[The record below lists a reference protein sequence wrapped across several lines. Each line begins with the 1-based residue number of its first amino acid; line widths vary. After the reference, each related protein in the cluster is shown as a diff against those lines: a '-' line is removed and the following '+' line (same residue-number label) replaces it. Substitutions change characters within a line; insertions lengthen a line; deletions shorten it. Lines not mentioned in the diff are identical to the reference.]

1 MTEIPLKN
9 KIIAWLKGYD
19 YWLQY
24 AGNRLIE
31 GEQVSDDLV
40 EKTYQLFKEDY
51 ALKNI
56 EGEREA
62 IVFNEIDIDTA
73 TVAGNLQ
80 LQLIKEVENV
90 NALAVGQSIPINS
103 NLTII
108 YGGNGTGKSGYV
120 RLLNNAFS
128 SRGDKQ
134 ILHNVFSGAATGE
147 PACKFTFQSDA
158 EPYDLIYPLHKN
170 NFEFS
175 QYSVFDTHSVRVLL
189 EQDNKLDFTPIGFE
203 FFEKVLELYE
213 AVKTKLYTEIST
225 KKPVNE
231 FAKFF
236 VNENEFKNA
245 IATLGARSKEDE
257 LQKLGEYTEEN
268 SAKLAELTA
277 KREELKALDIPKR
290 ITELQKILTQL
301 LDFSNKQQV
310 VLDNLKSENIEY
322 YNSLINSFHKF
333 EDLAKQ
339 EGLKSLE
346 KYDIE
351 GLGSKE
357 WKEFIR
363 ASKSYTSTI
372 ESSREGRTY
381 PSDNDKCVFC
391 LQPLSEKE
399 NYLVN
404 SYWSLL
410 KSEAEGELNRTI
422 QTIRELEAKLKGLS
436 FVKFDETT
444 TLFEYIKTNDDA
456 FAKKWKDIVATS
468 EKAVQNILANLV
480 NRNSEL
486 PMTHFEDSTKEF
498 DGFIAKLKT
507 TIDELF
513 GKNPTKEIAELEKQ
527 IQFLTDKS
535 LFNKLLGQIL
545 TFVTTHKWAAKA
557 EGSVSAFNTKS
568 VTIKQGELFAI
579 HITDKYTEIFNE
591 ECELLNA
598 PKVVQIAQRNTKGST
613 LRKLQ
618 VAGKVANSV
627 LSEGEQRAISLSD
640 FLTEVQ
646 LNPNNKGVFFD
657 DPVTSQDH
665 YRREKIA
672 ERLVE
677 LASHKQVI
685 IFTHDIAFFIRLKIF
700 AESKNIPHGF
710 ITIRNAGGNTPGVI
724 NPDLPWIA
732 QPVKQRIGTLKDR
745 LVRLKK
751 IEQSGSEDEY
761 LFAAKSWYELLR
773 EGWERA
779 VEERLFKGVVERFLL
794 GVQTQKLKK
803 VNITDEFLADIEKG
817 MTESSSWIHDAAAGL
832 NPTPPN
838 TTKAETDLN
847 SLSEFATKCVPA

>member
-1 MTEIPLKN
+1 MPETPLKN
-9 KIIAWLKGYD
+9 KIIAWLKGLD
-19 YWLQY
+19 YWFQY

-40 EKTYQLFKEDY
+40 EKTYRLFKEDY

-56 EGEREA
+56 EGERED

-73 TVAGNLQ
+73 TVARNLQ
-80 LQLIKEVENV
+80 LQLIKEIENV

-158 EPYDLIYPLHKN
+158 EPYDLTYPLHKN

-213 AVKTKLYTEIST
+213 AVKVKLYAEISAN
-225 KKPVNE
+225 KPVND

-245 IATLGARSKEDE
+245 ITTLGARTKEEE
-257 LQKLGEYTEEN
+257 LKKLGEYTEEN

-277 KREELKALDIPKR
+277 KREELKALDIPKK
-290 ITELQKILTQL
+290 ITELQKLQTQL
-301 LDFSNKQQV
+301 LDFLSKQQQV
-310 VLDNLKSENIEY
+310 FDNLKSENIKY

-372 ESSREGRTY
+372 VAGREGKTY
-381 PSDNDKCVFC
+381 PSDKDKCVFC

-399 NYLVN
+399 NSLIN

-422 QTIRELEAKLKGLS
+422 QTIRGLVAKLKELS
-436 FVKFDETT
+436 FVKFNETT
-444 TLFEYIKTNDDA
+444 TLFEYVKANDAA
-456 FAKKWKDIVATS
+456 FATKWKDIVSAS
-468 EKAVQNILANLV
+468 ESAVQNIIANLE
-480 NRNSEL
+480 NRNSDL
-486 PMTHFEDSTKEF
+486 PMTHFENSTKEF
-498 DGFIAKLKT
+498 DGFAAKLKT

-535 LFNKLLGQIL
+535 LLNKLLGQIS

-568 VTIKQGELFAI
+568 VTVKQGELFAI
-579 HITDKYTEIFNE
+579 HITDKYTEIFNI
-591 ECELLNA
+591 ECRLLNA
-598 PKVVQIAQRNTKGST
+598 PKVVQIAQKNTKGST

-665 YRREKIA
+665 HRRERIA

-677 LASHKQVI
+677 LASQKQVI
-685 IFTHDIAFFIRLKIF
+685 VFTHDIAFFIRLKIF
-700 AESKNIPHGF
+700 AENKNIPHGF
-710 ITIRNAGGNTPGVI
+710 ITIRNAGGTPGVI

-732 QPVKQRIGTLKDR
+732 QPVKQRIGTLRDR

-751 IEQSGSEDEY
+751 IEQSGNEDEY

-803 VNITDEFLADIEKG
+803 VNITDEFLADIENG

-832 NPTPPN
+832 NPTPPD
-838 TTKAETDLN
+838 TTKAESDLN
-847 SLSEFATKCVPA
+847 SLNEFATKCVPA